1 MLIEVVTFSVGDGV
15 SGFDR
20 INARYQED
28 VAYQTPG
35 LARRTV
41 GRGDDGL
48 WVDVRLW
55 SGDDVPTMVGD
66 HNVIEEWNK
75 SVTVVSTAVY
85 RTF

>member
-1 MLIEVVTFSVGDGV
+1 MLVEVVTFRVGIDDSEFENV
-15 SGFDR
+15 
-20 INARYQED
+20 NARFQED

-41 GRGDDGL
+41 GRGDDGS

-55 SGDDVPTMVGD
+55 SSDEVPTLTGD
-66 HNVIEEWNK
+66 RSVMEAWNR

-85 RTF
+85 RAL